1 MNFDEIRSL
10 VQADLERRLKELPL
24 EIRSWRALI
33 SSTPVDGWGIHTSQ
47 IMALGD
53 MMDGLTARQQ
63 TRFAELRN
71 KEAQSDFAD
80 AYYDLLNDV
89 GGTHDLWRIFRI
101 ILDQRQ
107 NARLKPLADVSD
119 LVAQDCYLTA
129 LRRALGWGVIAAD
142 EFRPPPLTFLE
153 SSLTPATA
161 SRGETIETL
170 GFSVR
175 QYRDL
180 MLPLPI
186 VLYPVDQAASMWS
199 MSSIA
204 HEVGHNLDHDLAPR
218 QGKRLSDE
226 FRKLLIGLVDDARE
240 PQWRRWMNE
249 IFADGVAVALCGSGY
264 VTCMANW
271 VIGLA
276 PGAAFREFDSRAV
289 HPPLFLRLRILGFML
304 QCTGTPRAPE
314 GKEIVELCD
323 LQNRPG
329 WEAPYE
335 NEAAAVAKLVIAT
348 PFAPLNNH
356 AIIELSDDLSTDE
369 DQVSKLADFF
379 LRVQSPRPDPKQ
391 WKNRLRAVPA
401 AAARAAAGLVSP
413 TATALDELQ
422 SKAAKYFAAIPPPEK
437 LAGGSKDRMKELI
450 AQLRFGGVRATKEE
464 NEP

>member
-1 MNFDEIRSL
+1 MKFDETRSL

-24 EIRSWRALI
+24 EISAWRALI
-33 SSTPVDGWGIHTSQ
+33 SSTLVDGWGIHSSQ

-63 TRFAELRN
+63 THFDELRQ
-71 KEAQSDFAD
+71 KQAPPDFAD
-80 AYYDLLNDV
+80 AYSDLLNDV

-107 NARLKPLADVSD
+107 NSRLKPLADVSD
-119 LVAQDCYLTA
+119 LIAQDCYRTA
-129 LRRALGWGVIAAD
+129 LQRALGWGVIAAD

-153 SSLTPATA
+153 SVLTPATA
-161 SRGETIETL
+161 SRGETVETL

-199 MSSIA
+199 MSAIA

-249 IFADGVAVALCGSGY
+249 IFADAVAVALCGSGY
-264 VTCMANW
+264 MTCMANW
-271 VIGLA
+271 VLSLA

-304 QCTGTPRAPE
+304 QYTGTSHAPE
-314 GKEIVELCD
+314 GNDIVTLCD
-323 LQNRPG
+323 EQNRPS

-335 NEAAAVAKLVIAT
+335 NEAAGVAKLVIAT
-348 PFAPLNNH
+348 PIVPLKNH
-356 AIIELSDDLSTDE
+356 AIVELNDNLSTDE
-369 DQVSKLADFF
+369 DRISELADF
-379 LRVQSPRPDPKQ
+379 LLKVQSPRPDPKQ
-391 WKNRLRAVPA
+391 ARFRAVPA

-413 TATALDELQ
+413 TAAALDELQ
-422 SKAAKYFAAIPPPEK
+422 LKAENYFAAIPAPKK
-437 LAGGSKDRMKELI
+437 LAGAGTDRVKKLT
-450 AQLRFGGVRATKEE
+450 AQLRFGAQRSMQEE